1 MAVLCLPYTNVGF
14 FSYIKHS
21 AKINFSYQTIF
32 NMEFFLFGLHF
43 CCGVEDKKMMK
54 FIPRSFVSKQV
65 INVEEVLLA
74 SCSRKDCEEK
84 TCGVVNDWFLD

>member
-1 MAVLCLPYTNVGF
+1 MVSISAAV
-14 FSYIKHS
+14 K
-21 AKINFSYQTIF
+21 
-32 NMEFFLFGLHF
+32 
-43 CCGVEDKKMMK
+43 DKKMMK

-65 INVEEVLLA
+65 INVEEPVDLV

>member
-1 MAVLCLPYTNVGF
+1 MVSISAAV
-14 FSYIKHS
+14 K
-21 AKINFSYQTIF
+21 
-32 NMEFFLFGLHF
+32 
-43 CCGVEDKKMMK
+43 DKKMMK

-65 INVEEVLLA
+65 INVEEPA